1 VASVSAPELL
11 LLVGAG
17 LVAGTASAMAGG
29 ASLLTFPVLLA
40 LGLPPLSAN
49 VTNTTGLVPT
59 SVGAALAS
67 REELAGR
74 GRRLLFLTPPA
85 VLGALV
91 GAGTLLIAPPGIF
104 EAIVPFLIA
113 GSSVLLLLQPAIVRR
128 AGERLAA
135 RQDRGAWLGAL
146 AASVYAGYFGAAAAV
161 LFMALVGLFSN
172 ESIHELNAM
181 KNVLI
186 GVANGVAA
194 VTFTLAA
201 PVQWSA
207 VAALAL
213 GCLAGG
219 AAGVRL
225 ARRIPPQPLRWGIAA
240 VGLAVAVWLLVD

>member
-40 LGLPPLSAN
+40 LGLSPLSAN

-113 GSSVLLLLQPAIVRR
+113 GSSVLLLLQPAIARR
-128 AGERLAA
+128 AGKRLAA

-172 ESIHELNAM
+172 ESIYELNAM
-181 KNVLI
+181 KNILI